1 MESKLSA
8 AAEAAKAVTG
18 LLNFGVGVS
27 QRHKGRKLLKQIGEA
42 PLESIPQ
49 EVMQNQQMAQLAANT
64 GLPSEQYAMAM
75 KNLQRQQMIQLN
87 RANDRRGGLS
97 VLAGGQQASND
108 ALLDLDVSNA
118 NARIQNQKTLYGINN
133 NVASWKDKIWQNNIN
148 NPWQR
153 KYQYG
158 MGLLGIGNQ
167 NFTSGID
174 TLAASAISA
183 STQDWGKQEKVRP
196 NVRKLPT
203 PTFS

>member
-203 PTFS
+203 PTF